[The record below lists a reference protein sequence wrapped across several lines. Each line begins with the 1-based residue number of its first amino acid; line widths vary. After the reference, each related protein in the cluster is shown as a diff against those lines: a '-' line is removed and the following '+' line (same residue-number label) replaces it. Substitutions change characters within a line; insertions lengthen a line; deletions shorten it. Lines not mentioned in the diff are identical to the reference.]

1 MEAFTEVHLSCL
13 RSMTRINPI
22 PASRKLSLEEKK
34 RKKKG
39 ESSVKNPGGTSLLLL
54 LKKSRGKS

>member
-22 PASRKLSLEEKK
+22 PASRKLSLEEEG
-34 RKKKG
+34 RKQ
-39 ESSVKNPGGTSLLLL
+39 ESLVKNTNETPGSLTQ
-54 LKKSRGKS
+54 KSS

>member
-22 PASRKLSLEEKK
+22 PASRKLSLEEERRK
-34 RKKKG
+34 R
-39 ESSVKNPGGTSLLLL
+39 ESLVKNTNETPLVLS
-54 LKKSRGKS
+54 LKKAVKN